1 MGFGFFSVLS
11 AREVIVV
18 TFQNPK
24 HFSQNNLVLF

>member
-18 TFQNPK
+18 TFQNPTQT
-24 HFSQNNLVLF
+24 FFTE